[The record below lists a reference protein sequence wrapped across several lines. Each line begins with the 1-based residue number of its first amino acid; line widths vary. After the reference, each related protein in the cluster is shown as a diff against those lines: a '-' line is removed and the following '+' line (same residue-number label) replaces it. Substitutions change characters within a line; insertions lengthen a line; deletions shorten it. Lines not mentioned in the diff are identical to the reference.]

1 MDELIEAV
9 EVIRCNPDDCKD
21 YEDNYQTGWC
31 DACNAVLAL
40 LHVELEAQQKNRHHS
55 Q

>member
-1 MDELIEAV
+1 MKELIEAV
-9 EVIRCNPDDCKD
+9 EVIRDDPDDCKD

-40 LHVELEAQQKNRHHS
+40 LYAELEAQ
-55 Q
+55 